1 MVAALLFPSVPS
13 LRAQDREP
21 LSLAAA
27 HEAARRVHPGLTAAR
42 EAVAAAQ
49 ARERQAGA
57 YPNPTVAYGREQT
70 SRDGQSNGQ
79 NIASIGQPIEFGLRS
94 VRRDIARARREAA
107 EARLARAESD
117 LRHDVTVAYA
127 RVVAADRRARIA
139 ERAGAA
145 FTEALRVSE
154 QRLAAGDVAGY
165 AHRRLRLEMA
175 HAAIVRVE
183 AVLAAQTARVALSSL
198 VTAADAPTNA
208 AALTLSDTLV
218 ARSPAPDADSL
229 VAMAGRARA
238 ELRAL
243 VLDAKAAGAEARL
256 AARERTP
263 VPVLSA
269 GFKNERVEQPGTG
282 NPSLGGFIAGIS
294 LPLPIFDRR
303 SGAVDAANAETRRQ
317 LALVE
322 EYRRRVTR
330 EVLEAHHAYRVAL
343 EQVALLE
350 PVVGPD
356 AHAAL
361 TAADIAYAE
370 GEITLVEWLDVMR
383 SYREAEA
390 SLASLQAEVLIRRA
404 ALERAVGTPLT
415 QVP

>member
-1 MVAALLFPSVPS
+1 MVAALLISLAPS
-13 LRAQDREP
+13 LRAQEREP

-27 HEAARRVHPGLTAAR
+27 HEAARRVHPGLTAAK
-42 EAVAAAQ
+42 EAVVAAE

-57 YPNPTVAYGREQT
+57 FPNPTVAYSREKT
-70 SRDGQSNGQ
+70 SGDGQANGQ
-79 NIASIGQPIEFGLRS
+79 NIASIGQPIEFGLRG
-94 VRRDIARARREAA
+94 VRRDVARARREAA
-107 EARLARAESD
+107 EAQLARAESD

-139 ERAGAA
+139 ARAGAA

-165 AHRRLRLEMA
+165 AHRRLRLEVA
-175 HAAIVRVE
+175 HAATVRAE

-229 VAMAGRARA
+229 VALAVRTRA

-243 VLDAKAAGAEARL
+243 VLDARAAGAEARL

-269 GFKNERVEQPGTG
+269 GFKNERVKQPGTS
-282 NPSLGGFIAGIS
+282 NLTLGGFIAGIS
-294 LPLPIFDRR
+294 LPLPVFDRR

-317 LALVE
+317 LALVA

-330 EVLEAHHAYRVAL
+330 EVLESHHAYRVAL

-361 TAADIAYAE
+361 AAADVAYAE

-390 SLASLQAEVLIRRA
+390 TLASLQSETLIRRA
-404 ALERAVGTPLT
+404 ALERAVGTPLS